1 MKTLFATE
9 NITVKIANRFIC
21 QNLNWKIGAHER
33 WGVLGPNGSGKT
45 TLLHTLAKLKVPESG
60 NIMLDGNN
68 MRQIAPKDIA
78 KKLGIL
84 LQETQ
89 CVFPQTVFD
98 YCLAARYPYTSSFT
112 ASEDQKI
119 TEEALNIMALLP
131 LRKQSVMTLSGG
143 ERRRLAFAALL
154 TQAPSVYLLDE
165 PFNHLDIKHQVT
177 MLHHL
182 KKLSDEGAAMITTL
196 HDINLA
202 REFCSHLLLVSGDG
216 EVQFGT
222 TDDIL
227 TMENLSRLYQIDFEC
242 RQKAFWIPQ

>member
-1 MKTLFATE
+1 MKTLFAAE
-9 NITVKIANRFIC
+9 NITVKIANQFIC
-21 QNLNWKIGAHER
+21 QNLNWEISAEER
-33 WGVLGPNGSGKT
+33 WGILGPNGSGKT
-45 TLLHTLAKLKVPESG
+45 TLLHTLAKLRAPESG
-60 NIMLDGNN
+60 NIILDGKNI
-68 MRQIAPKDIA
+68 RQFAPKEIA

-98 YCLAARYPYTSSFT
+98 YCLAARYPHISSFS
-112 ASEDQKI
+112 AHEDQII

-131 LRKQSVMTLSGG
+131 LRKRSVMTLSGG

-165 PFNHLDIKHQVT
+165 PFNHLDIKHQVK
-177 MLHHL
+177 MLQHL
-182 KKLSDEGAAMITTL
+182 KKLSEAGTAMITTL

-216 EVQFGT
+216 EIVLGT
-222 TDDIL
+222 TDDVL
-227 TMENLSRLYQIDFEC
+227 TMENLSRLYQIDFEYQ
-242 RQKAFWIPQ
+242 QKTFWTPQ